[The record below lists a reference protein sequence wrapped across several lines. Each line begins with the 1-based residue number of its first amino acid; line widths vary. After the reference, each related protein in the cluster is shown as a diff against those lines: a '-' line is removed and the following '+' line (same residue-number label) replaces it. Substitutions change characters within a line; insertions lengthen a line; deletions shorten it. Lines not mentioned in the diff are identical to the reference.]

1 MEESY
6 ISSIYVWVDDSL
18 KLFSLMNQ
26 KKKSSQRGGL
36 GPCLNKKD
44 LGF

>member
-26 KKKSSQRGGL
+26 KKKVLKEGALALALIR
-36 GPCLNKKD
+36 KI
-44 LGF
+44 

>member
-6 ISSIYVWVDDSL
+6 IASIYVWVDDSL

-26 KKKSSQRGGL
+26 KKKRIILKEGAL
-36 GPCLNKKD
+36 ALALIRKI
-44 LGF
+44 

>member
-18 KLFSLMNQ
+18 KLFSLMNP
-26 KKKSSQRGGL
+26 KKKISKRPAL
-36 GPCLNKKD
+36 ALAIIRKI
-44 LGF
+44 